1 MMALNPAS
9 LFAALAIA
17 FSASMAQAQTDYP
30 TRPVRIVI
38 GFGAGAVAD
47 TPARLLAQKF
57 SQSLGQQFV
66 IENRPGAGSSLAAE
80 HVARAAK
87 DGYTLFMGTAA
98 NTINATIS
106 PNLNFDFARDFAP
119 ITLVASVPNILVAHP
134 SLGVDNLKD
143 LIALAKGKP
152 EQIHYGSS
160 GVATTTHLAGELI
173 NVMAGVKLIHVP
185 YPGSAQSLTDVL
197 AGRIPLLFV
206 PASAAMQHVERGS
219 LKAIAVTQLQRAGIA
234 PNVPTMSEAGLAG
247 YDIGLWFGLLAP
259 AGTPREIVDKLARA
273 ANDALKQDDV
283 RSTLKTA
290 GLDPLG
296 SSPDEFARYIASE
309 IQKGARVAEAAGLK
323 K

>member
-1 MMALNPAS
+1 MTKSLLAVLALVFFAS
-9 LFAALAIA
+9 L
-17 FSASMAQAQTDYP
+17 SHAQSDYP
-30 TRPVRIVI
+30 ARPVRIVI

-57 SQSLGQQFV
+57 GQSLGQQFV
-66 IENRPGAGSSLAAE
+66 VENKPGAGSNLAAE

-98 NTINATIS
+98 NTINATVS
-106 PNLNFDFARDFAP
+106 PNLTFDFAKDFAP
-119 ITLVASVPNILVAHP
+119 IALVASVPNILVAHP
-134 SLGVDNLKD
+134 SLGVDNLTD
-143 LIALAKGKP
+143 LIALAKQKP

-173 NVMAGVKLIHVP
+173 NVMAGVKLVHVP
-185 YPGSAQSLTDVL
+185 YPGSAQAMTDVL
-197 AGRIPLLFV
+197 AGRIPLLFT
-206 PASAAMQHVERGS
+206 PAAAAIQHVQKGS
-219 LKAIAVTQLQRAGIA
+219 LKAIAVTQPQRAGIA
-234 PNVPTMSEAGLAG
+234 PDVPTMSEAGLPG

-273 ANDALKQDDV
+273 SNEALKADDV
-283 RSTLKTA
+283 RSALKTA

-296 SSPDEFARYIASE
+296 SSPDEFSRYIASE
-309 IQKGARVAEAAGLK
+309 IAKGAKVAEAAGLK